1 MNTQMLLGAIWIAS
15 LVSVGIWQ
23 NHQGHTTCEF
33 THVQR
38 ESADLQAAND
48 KIIDLANARIV
59 EARNNAS
66 RLAAVSSQF
75 EKEKQDES
83 KKRDLVIADLRAE
96 RIRLRDPGKPRT
108 AGDAE
113 NRTTPATGQ
122 CDGGTQ
128 ANLSIE
134 ASEFLVRLA
143 GEADEIVHQLTG
155 CQSVVLTDRGMTAKP
170 TEGEGNGK

>member
-1 MNTQMLLGAIWIAS
+1 MNTQLIIGVVWIAS
-15 LVSVGIWQ
+15 LMSVGIWQ
-23 NHQGHTTCEF
+23 NRQGHTACEF
-33 THVQR
+33 VHVQR
-38 ESADLQAAND
+38 ESADLRAAND
-48 KIIDLANARIV
+48 KIVDLTNARIV

-66 RLAAVSSQF
+66 RLAALSSQF

-108 AGDAE
+108 AGDTERGA
-113 NRTTPATGQ
+113 TYATGQ

-155 CQSVVLTDRGMTAKP
+155 CQSVVLADRGMTAKP
-170 TEGEGNGK
+170 TEGE